1 MTKNQ
6 SAAPLLEVRN
16 LSVQFTTRS
25 GTVTVIDDI
34 SFTLERGEKISFV
47 GESGCGKSMT
57 ALALMGLLPAMGHVS
72 SGQILFKGEDLT
84 AASAARLRR
93 LRGNEISMIFQEPM
107 TSLNP
112 VFTIGQ
118 QIVEV
123 LRLHRGIDNHA
134 ARKRALE
141 LLESVRI
148 PDAAARID
156 DYPHQLSGG
165 QRQRV
170 MIAIALACEPEI
182 LIADEPTTALDVT
195 VQAEIFAL
203 LRDLGTTLD
212 TAIILITHDMGAV
225 AQMSER
231 MLVMYA
237 GRRVE
242 EGGVAN
248 VIRAPAHP
256 YTRGL
261 ISCVPHITSK
271 VGNIPEQLPEIDG
284 IVPPITRFGRDECL
298 FAPRCVRVADDCL
311 KRKPQQTELAG
322 QKGQKAHS
330 VACWHPFVPERGKR

>member
-1 MTKNQ
+1 MTE
-6 SAAPLLEVRN
+6 PLLDVRN
-16 LSVQFTTRS
+16 LSVQFTTRN
-25 GTVTVIDDI
+25 GRVTVLDDI
-34 SFTLERGEKISFV
+34 SFSLERGERISFV

-57 ALALMGLLPAMGHVS
+57 ALALMGLLPAMGKVT
-72 SGQILFKGEDLT
+72 GGEVRFKGEELT
-84 AASAARLRR
+84 TASESRMRL

-112 VFTIGQ
+112 VFTIGR
-118 QIVEV
+118 QIAEV
-123 LRLHRGIDNHA
+123 LQLHRGLDGKA
-134 ARKRALE
+134 AMARAVD
-141 LLESVRI
+141 LLEAVRI
-148 PDAAARID
+148 PNAASRIK

-203 LRDLGTTLD
+203 LRDLGAKLE

-242 EGGVAN
+242 EGRVAD
-248 VIRAPAHP
+248 VISRPAHP
-256 YTRGL
+256 YTKGL
-261 ISCVPHITSK
+261 ISCVPHITNS
-271 VGNIPEQLPEIDG
+271 VGMRAENLPEIEG
-284 IVPPITRFGRDECL
+284 IVPPITSFGRDECL
-298 FAPRCVRVADDCL
+298 FAPRCNRAEEGCFAA
-311 KRKPQQTELAG
+311 KPKNASMANQDR
-322 QKGQKAHS
+322 HY
-330 VACWHPFVPERGKR
+330 VACWHPNE

>member
-1 MTKNQ
+1 MAKTRTD
-6 SAAPLLEVRN
+6 APLLDVRN
-16 LSVQFTTRS
+16 LSVQFTTRA
-25 GTVTVIDDI
+25 GTVTVLDDI
-34 SFTLERGEKISFV
+34 SFTLERGERISFV

-57 ALALMGLLPAMGHVS
+57 ALALMGLLPAMGRVS
-72 SGQILFKGEDLT
+72 GGQILFKGEDLT
-84 AASAARLRR
+84 QASAARLRR
-93 LRGNEISMIFQEPM
+93 LRGNEVSMIFQEPM

-123 LRLHRGIDNHA
+123 LRLHRGIDNA
-134 ARKRALE
+134 SARRRALE
-141 LLESVRI
+141 LLEAVRI
-148 PDAAARID
+148 PNASARID

-203 LRDLGTTLD
+203 LRDLGTKLD

-242 EGGVAN
+242 EGRVAD
-248 VIRAPAHP
+248 VVGAPAHP

-261 ISCVPHITSK
+261 IACVPHITSN
-271 VGNIPEQLPEIDG
+271 VAAITEQLPEIDG

-298 FAPRCVRVADDCL
+298 FAPRCIRVADGCL
-311 KRKPQQTELAG
+311 AAKPQQVEMAG
-322 QKGQKAHS
+322 HDAHS
-330 VACWHPFVPERGKR
+330 VACWHPFATEGAKG

>member
-1 MTKNQ
+1 MAKTRTD
-6 SAAPLLEVRN
+6 APLLDVRN
-16 LSVQFTTRS
+16 LSVQFTTRA
-25 GTVTVIDDI
+25 GTVTVLDDI
-34 SFTLERGEKISFV
+34 SFTLERGERISFV

-57 ALALMGLLPAMGHVS
+57 ALALMGLLPAMGRVS
-72 SGQILFKGEDLT
+72 GGQILFKGEDLT
-84 AASAARLRR
+84 QASVARLRR
-93 LRGNEISMIFQEPM
+93 LRGNEVSMIFQEPM

-123 LRLHRGIDNHA
+123 LRLHRGIDNA
-134 ARKRALE
+134 SARRRALE
-141 LLESVRI
+141 LLEAVRI
-148 PDAAARID
+148 PNASARID

-170 MIAIALACEPEI
+170 MIAIALAGEPEI

-203 LRDLGTTLD
+203 LRDLGTKLD

-242 EGGVAN
+242 EGRVAD
-248 VIRAPAHP
+248 VVGAPAHP

-261 ISCVPHITSK
+261 IACVPHITSN
-271 VGNIPEQLPEIDG
+271 VAAITEQLPEIDG

-298 FAPRCVRVADDCL
+298 FAPRCIRVADGCL
-311 KRKPQQTELAG
+311 AAKPQQVEMAG
-322 QKGQKAHS
+322 HDAHS
-330 VACWHPFVPERGKR
+330 VACWHPFASEGAKG

>member
-1 MTKNQ
+1 MAKTRTD
-6 SAAPLLEVRN
+6 APLLDVRN
-16 LSVQFTTRS
+16 LSVQFTTRA
-25 GTVTVIDDI
+25 GTVTVLDDI
-34 SFTLERGEKISFV
+34 SFTLERGERISFV

-57 ALALMGLLPAMGHVS
+57 ALALMGLLPAMGRVS
-72 SGQILFKGEDLT
+72 GGQILFKGEDLT
-84 AASAARLRR
+84 QASAARLRR
-93 LRGNEISMIFQEPM
+93 LRGNEVSMIFQEPM

-123 LRLHRGIDNHA
+123 LRLHRGIDNA
-134 ARKRALE
+134 SARRRALE
-141 LLESVRI
+141 LLEAVRI
-148 PDAAARID
+148 PNASARID

-203 LRDLGTTLD
+203 LRDLGTKLD

-242 EGGVAN
+242 EGRVAD
-248 VIRAPAHP
+248 VVGAPAHP

-261 ISCVPHITSK
+261 IACVPHITSN
-271 VGNIPEQLPEIDG
+271 VAAITEQLPEIDG

-298 FAPRCVRVADDCL
+298 FAPRCIRVADGCL
-311 KRKPQQTELAG
+311 AAKPQQVEMAG
-322 QKGQKAHS
+322 NDAHS
-330 VACWHPFVPERGKR
+330 VACWHPFASEGAKG

>member
-1 MTKNQ
+1 MAKTRTD
-6 SAAPLLEVRN
+6 APLLDVRN
-16 LSVQFTTRS
+16 LSVQFTTRA
-25 GTVTVIDDI
+25 GTVTVLDDI
-34 SFTLERGEKISFV
+34 SFTLERGERISFV

-57 ALALMGLLPAMGHVS
+57 ALALMGLLPAMGRVS
-72 SGQILFKGEDLT
+72 GGQILFKGEDLT
-84 AASAARLRR
+84 QASAARLRR
-93 LRGNEISMIFQEPM
+93 LRGNEVSMIFQEPM

-123 LRLHRGIDNHA
+123 LCLHRGIDNA
-134 ARKRALE
+134 SARRRALE
-141 LLESVRI
+141 LLEAVRI
-148 PDAAARID
+148 PNASARID

-203 LRDLGTTLD
+203 LRDLGTKLD

-242 EGGVAN
+242 EGRVAD
-248 VIRAPAHP
+248 VVGAPAHP

-261 ISCVPHITSK
+261 IACVPHITSN
-271 VGNIPEQLPEIDG
+271 VAAITEQLPEIDG

-298 FAPRCVRVADDCL
+298 FAPRCIRVADGCL
-311 KRKPQQTELAG
+311 AAKPQQVEMAG
-322 QKGQKAHS
+322 HDAHS
-330 VACWHPFVPERGKR
+330 VACWHPFASEGAKG

>member
-1 MTKNQ
+1 MAKTRTD
-6 SAAPLLEVRN
+6 APLLDVRN
-16 LSVQFTTRS
+16 LSVQFTTRA
-25 GTVTVIDDI
+25 GTVTVLDDI
-34 SFTLERGEKISFV
+34 SFTLERGERISFV

-57 ALALMGLLPAMGHVS
+57 ALALMGLLPAMGRVS
-72 SGQILFKGEDLT
+72 GGQILFKGEDLT
-84 AASAARLRR
+84 QASAARLRR
-93 LRGNEISMIFQEPM
+93 LRGNEVSMIFQEPM

-123 LRLHRGIDNHA
+123 LRLHRGIDNA
-134 ARKRALE
+134 SARSRALE
-141 LLESVRI
+141 LLEAVRI
-148 PDAAARID
+148 PNASARID

-203 LRDLGTTLD
+203 LRDLGTKLD

-242 EGGVAN
+242 EGRVAD
-248 VIRAPAHP
+248 VVGAPAHP

-261 ISCVPHITSK
+261 IACVPHITSN
-271 VGNIPEQLPEIDG
+271 VAAITEQLPEIDG

-298 FAPRCVRVADDCL
+298 FAPRCIRVADRCL
-311 KRKPQQTELAG
+311 AAKPQQVEMAG
-322 QKGQKAHS
+322 HDAHS
-330 VACWHPFVPERGKR
+330 VACWHPFASEGAKG

>member
-1 MTKNQ
+1 MAKTRTD
-6 SAAPLLEVRN
+6 APLLDVRN
-16 LSVQFTTRS
+16 LSVQFTTRA
-25 GTVTVIDDI
+25 GTVTVLDDI
-34 SFTLERGEKISFV
+34 SFTLERGERISFV

-57 ALALMGLLPAMGHVS
+57 ALALMGLLPAMGRVS
-72 SGQILFKGEDLT
+72 GGQILFKGEDLT
-84 AASAARLRR
+84 QASAARLRR
-93 LRGNEISMIFQEPM
+93 LRGNEVSMIFQEPM

-123 LRLHRGIDNHA
+123 LRLHRGIDNA
-134 ARKRALE
+134 SARRRALE
-141 LLESVRI
+141 LLEAVRI
-148 PDAAARID
+148 PNASARID

-203 LRDLGTTLD
+203 LRDLGTKLD

-242 EGGVAN
+242 EGRVAN
-248 VIRAPAHP
+248 VVGAPAHP

-261 ISCVPHITSK
+261 IACVPHITSN
-271 VGNIPEQLPEIDG
+271 VAAITEQLPEIDG

-298 FAPRCVRVADDCL
+298 FAPRCIRVADGCL
-311 KRKPQQTELAG
+311 AAKPQQVEMAG
-322 QKGQKAHS
+322 HDAHS
-330 VACWHPFVPERGKR
+330 VACWHPFASEGAKG

>member
-1 MTKNQ
+1 MAKTRTD
-6 SAAPLLEVRN
+6 APLLDVRN
-16 LSVQFTTRS
+16 LSVQFTTRA
-25 GTVTVIDDI
+25 GTVTVLDDI
-34 SFTLERGEKISFV
+34 SFTLERGERISFV

-57 ALALMGLLPAMGHVS
+57 ALALMGLLPAMGRVS
-72 SGQILFKGEDLT
+72 GGQILFKGEDLT
-84 AASAARLRR
+84 QASAARLRR
-93 LRGNEISMIFQEPM
+93 LRGNEVSMIFQEPM

-123 LRLHRGIDNHA
+123 LRLHRGIDNA
-134 ARKRALE
+134 SARRRALE
-141 LLESVRI
+141 LLEAVRI
-148 PDAAARID
+148 PNASARID

-203 LRDLGTTLD
+203 LRDLGTKLD

-242 EGGVAN
+242 EGRVAD
-248 VIRAPAHP
+248 VVGAPAHP

-261 ISCVPHITSK
+261 IACVPHITSN
-271 VGNIPEQLPEIDG
+271 VAAITEQLPEIDG

-298 FAPRCVRVADDCL
+298 FAPRCIRAADGCFAA
-311 KRKPQQTELAG
+311 KPRQVEMAG
-322 QKGQKAHS
+322 HDAHS
-330 VACWHPFVPERGKR
+330 VACWHPFASEGAKG

>member
-1 MTKNQ
+1 MAKTRTD
-6 SAAPLLEVRN
+6 APLLDVRN
-16 LSVQFTTRS
+16 LSVQFTTRA
-25 GTVTVIDDI
+25 GTVTVLDDI
-34 SFTLERGEKISFV
+34 SFTLERGERISFV

-57 ALALMGLLPAMGHVS
+57 ALALMGLLPAMGRVS
-72 SGQILFKGEDLT
+72 GGQILFKGEDLT
-84 AASAARLRR
+84 QASAARLRR
-93 LRGNEISMIFQEPM
+93 LRGNEVSMIFQEQM

-123 LRLHRGIDNHA
+123 LRLHRGIDNA
-134 ARKRALE
+134 SARRRALE
-141 LLESVRI
+141 LLEAVRI
-148 PDAAARID
+148 PNASARID

-203 LRDLGTTLD
+203 LRDLGTKLD

-242 EGGVAN
+242 EGRVAD
-248 VIRAPAHP
+248 VVGAPAHP

-261 ISCVPHITSK
+261 IACVPHITSN
-271 VGNIPEQLPEIDG
+271 VAAITEQLPEIDG

-298 FAPRCVRVADDCL
+298 FAPRCIRVADGCL
-311 KRKPQQTELAG
+311 AAKPQQVEMAG
-322 QKGQKAHS
+322 HDAHS
-330 VACWHPFVPERGKR
+330 VACWHPFASEGAKG

>member
-1 MTKNQ
+1 MAKTRTD
-6 SAAPLLEVRN
+6 APLLDVRN
-16 LSVQFTTRS
+16 LSVQFTTRA
-25 GTVTVIDDI
+25 GTVTVLDDI
-34 SFTLERGEKISFV
+34 SFTLERGERISFV

-57 ALALMGLLPAMGHVS
+57 ALALMGLLPAMGRVS
-72 SGQILFKGEDLT
+72 GGQILFKGEDLT
-84 AASAARLRR
+84 QASAARLRR
-93 LRGNEISMIFQEPM
+93 LRGNEVSMIFQEPM

-123 LRLHRGIDNHA
+123 LRLHRGIDNA
-134 ARKRALE
+134 SARRRALE
-141 LLESVRI
+141 LLKAVRI
-148 PDAAARID
+148 PNASARID

-203 LRDLGTTLD
+203 LRDLGTKLD

-242 EGGVAN
+242 EGRVAN
-248 VIRAPAHP
+248 VVGAPAHP

-261 ISCVPHITSK
+261 IACVPHITSN
-271 VGNIPEQLPEIDG
+271 VAAITEQLPEIDG

-298 FAPRCVRVADDCL
+298 FAPRCIRVADGCL
-311 KRKPQQTELAG
+311 AAKPQQVEMAG
-322 QKGQKAHS
+322 HDAHS
-330 VACWHPFVPERGKR
+330 VACWHPFASEGAKG

>member
-1 MTKNQ
+1 MAKTRTD
-6 SAAPLLEVRN
+6 APLLDVRN
-16 LSVQFTTRS
+16 LSVQFTTRA
-25 GTVTVIDDI
+25 GTVTVLDDI
-34 SFTLERGEKISFV
+34 SFTLERGERISFV

-57 ALALMGLLPAMGHVS
+57 ALALMGLLPAMGRVS
-72 SGQILFKGEDLT
+72 GGQILFKGEDLT
-84 AASAARLRR
+84 QASAARLRR
-93 LRGNEISMIFQEPM
+93 LRGNEVSMIFQEPM

-123 LRLHRGIDNHA
+123 LHLHRGIDNA
-134 ARKRALE
+134 SARRRALE
-141 LLESVRI
+141 LLEAVRI
-148 PDAAARID
+148 PNASARID

-203 LRDLGTTLD
+203 LRDLGTKLD

-242 EGGVAN
+242 EGRVAD
-248 VIRAPAHP
+248 VVGAPAHP

-261 ISCVPHITSK
+261 IACVPHITSN
-271 VGNIPEQLPEIDG
+271 VAAITEQLPEIDG

-298 FAPRCVRVADDCL
+298 FAPRCIRVADGCL
-311 KRKPQQTELAG
+311 AAKPQQVEMAG
-322 QKGQKAHS
+322 HDAHS
-330 VACWHPFVPERGKR
+330 VACWHPFASEGAKG

>member
-1 MTKNQ
+1 MAKTRTD
-6 SAAPLLEVRN
+6 APLLDVRN
-16 LSVQFTTRS
+16 LSVQFTTRA
-25 GTVTVIDDI
+25 GTVTVLDDI
-34 SFTLERGEKISFV
+34 SFTLERGERISFV

-57 ALALMGLLPAMGHVS
+57 ALALMGLLPAMGRVS
-72 SGQILFKGEDLT
+72 GGQILFKGEDLT
-84 AASAARLRR
+84 QASAARLRR
-93 LRGNEISMIFQEPM
+93 LRGNEVSMIFQEPM

-123 LRLHRGIDNHA
+123 LRLHRGIDNA
-134 ARKRALE
+134 SARRRALE
-141 LLESVRI
+141 LLKAVRI
-148 PDAAARID
+148 PNASARID

-203 LRDLGTTLD
+203 LRDLGTKLD

-242 EGGVAN
+242 EGRVAD
-248 VIRAPAHP
+248 VVGAPAHP

-261 ISCVPHITSK
+261 IACVPHITSN
-271 VGNIPEQLPEIDG
+271 VAAITEQLPEIDG

-298 FAPRCVRVADDCL
+298 FAPRCIRVADGCL
-311 KRKPQQTELAG
+311 AAKPQQVEMAG
-322 QKGQKAHS
+322 HDAHS
-330 VACWHPFVPERGKR
+330 VACWHPFASEGAKG

>member
-1 MTKNQ
+1 MAKTP
-6 SAAPLLEVRN
+6 AEAPLLDVRN
-16 LSVQFTTRS
+16 LSVQFTTRA
-25 GTVTVIDDI
+25 GTVTVLDDI
-34 SFTLERGEKISFV
+34 SFTLNRGERISFV

-57 ALALMGLLPAMGHVS
+57 ALALMGLLPAMGRVS
-72 SGQILFKGEDLT
+72 GGQILFKGTDLT
-84 AASAARLRR
+84 QASAARLRR
-93 LRGNEISMIFQEPM
+93 LRGNEVSMIFQEPM

-123 LRLHRGIDNHA
+123 LRLHRGIDNA
-134 ARKRALE
+134 SARRRALE
-141 LLESVRI
+141 LLEAVRI
-148 PDAAARID
+148 PNASARID

-203 LRDLGTTLD
+203 LRDLGTKLD

-242 EGGVAN
+242 EGRVAD
-248 VIRAPAHP
+248 VISAPAHP

-261 ISCVPHITSK
+261 IACVPHITNN
-271 VGNIPEQLPEIDG
+271 VGAMTEQLPEIDG

-298 FAPRCVRVADDCL
+298 FAPRCIRVADGCL
-311 KRKPQQTELAG
+311 AAKPQQVEMAG
-322 QKGQKAHS
+322 HDAHS
-330 VACWHPFVPERGKR
+330 VACWHPFATEGAKG

>member
-1 MTKNQ
+1 MAKTRTD
-6 SAAPLLEVRN
+6 ATLLDVRN
-16 LSVQFTTRS
+16 LSVQFTTRA
-25 GTVTVIDDI
+25 GTVTVLDDI
-34 SFTLERGEKISFV
+34 SFTLERGERISFV

-57 ALALMGLLPAMGHVS
+57 ALALMGLLPAMGRVS
-72 SGQILFKGEDLT
+72 GGQILFKGEDLT
-84 AASAARLRR
+84 QASVARLRR
-93 LRGNEISMIFQEPM
+93 LRGNEVSMIFQEPM

-123 LRLHRGIDNHA
+123 LRLHRGIDNA
-134 ARKRALE
+134 SARRRALE
-141 LLESVRI
+141 LLEAVRI
-148 PDAAARID
+148 PNASARID

-203 LRDLGTTLD
+203 LRDLGTKLD

-242 EGGVAN
+242 EGRVAD
-248 VIRAPAHP
+248 VVGAPAHP

-261 ISCVPHITSK
+261 IACVPHITSN
-271 VGNIPEQLPEIDG
+271 VAAITEQLPEIDG

-298 FAPRCVRVADDCL
+298 FAPRCIRVADRCL
-311 KRKPQQTELAG
+311 AAKPQQVEMAG
-322 QKGQKAHS
+322 HDAHS
-330 VACWHPFVPERGKR
+330 VACWHPFASEGAKG

>member
-1 MTKNQ
+1 MTDNA
-6 SAAPLLEVRN
+6 STAPLLEVRN
-16 LSVQFTTRS
+16 LSVQFTTRG
-25 GTVTVIDDI
+25 GTVTVLDDI
-34 SFTLERGEKISFV
+34 SFTLERGERISFV

-57 ALALMGLLPAMGHVS
+57 ALALMGLLPAMGRVS
-72 SGQILFKGEDLT
+72 SGQVLFKGEDLT
-84 AASAARLRR
+84 TASPERLRR
-93 LRGNEISMIFQEPM
+93 LRGNEVSMIFQEPM

-118 QIVEV
+118 QISEV
-123 LRLHRGIDNHA
+123 LRLHRGIDNA
-134 ARKRALE
+134 EARSRSIE
-141 LLESVRI
+141 LLQAVRI
-148 PDAAARID
+148 PDAAARVD

-203 LRDLGTTLD
+203 LRDLGAKLD

-242 EGGVAN
+242 EGQVAD
-248 VIRAPAHP
+248 VIKAPAHP

-261 ISCVPHITSK
+261 IACVPHITSD
-271 VGNIPEQLPEIDG
+271 VGALIDTLPEIDG

-298 FAPRCVRVADDCL
+298 FAPRCARAADACWSA
-311 KRKPQQTELAG
+311 KPQQSDISG
-322 QKGQKAHS
+322 HSGHS
-330 VACWHPFVPERGKR
+330 VSCWHPFDAEESR

>member
-1 MTKNQ
+1 MAKTP
-6 SAAPLLEVRN
+6 AEAPLLDVRN
-16 LSVQFTTRS
+16 LSVQFTTRA
-25 GTVTVIDDI
+25 GTVTVLDDI
-34 SFTLERGEKISFV
+34 SFTLNRGERISFV

-57 ALALMGLLPAMGHVS
+57 ALALMGLLPAMGRVS
-72 SGQILFKGEDLT
+72 GGQILFKGTDLT
-84 AASAARLRR
+84 QASAARLRR
-93 LRGNEISMIFQEPM
+93 LRGNEVSMIFQEPM

-123 LRLHRGIDNHA
+123 LRLHRGIDNA
-134 ARKRALE
+134 SARRRALE
-141 LLESVRI
+141 LLEAVRI
-148 PDAAARID
+148 PNASARID

-203 LRDLGTTLD
+203 LRDLGTKLD

-242 EGGVAN
+242 EGRVAD
-248 VIRAPAHP
+248 VISAPAHP

-261 ISCVPHITSK
+261 IACVPHITNN
-271 VGNIPEQLPEIDG
+271 VEAITEQLPEIDG

-298 FAPRCVRVADDCL
+298 FAPRCIRVADGCL
-311 KRKPQQTELAG
+311 AAKPQQVEMAG
-322 QKGQKAHS
+322 HDAHS
-330 VACWHPFVPERGKR
+330 VACWHPFATEGAKG

>member
-1 MTKNQ
+1 MAKTRTD
-6 SAAPLLEVRN
+6 APLLDVRN
-16 LSVQFTTRS
+16 LSVQFTTRA
-25 GTVTVIDDI
+25 GTVTVLDDI
-34 SFTLERGEKISFV
+34 SFTLERSERISFV

-57 ALALMGLLPAMGHVS
+57 ALALMGLLPAMGRVS
-72 SGQILFKGEDLT
+72 GGQILFKGEDLT
-84 AASAARLRR
+84 QASAARLRR
-93 LRGNEISMIFQEPM
+93 LRGNEVSMIFQEPM

-123 LRLHRGIDNHA
+123 LRLHRGIDNA
-134 ARKRALE
+134 SARRRALE
-141 LLESVRI
+141 LLEAVRI
-148 PDAAARID
+148 PNASARID

-203 LRDLGTTLD
+203 LRDLGTKLD

-242 EGGVAN
+242 EGRVAD
-248 VIRAPAHP
+248 VVGAPAHP

-261 ISCVPHITSK
+261 IACVPHITSN
-271 VGNIPEQLPEIDG
+271 VAAITEQLPEIDG

-298 FAPRCVRVADDCL
+298 FAPRCIRVADGCL
-311 KRKPQQTELAG
+311 AAKPQQVEMAG
-322 QKGQKAHS
+322 HDAHS
-330 VACWHPFVPERGKR
+330 VACWHPFASEGAKG

>member
-1 MTKNQ
+1 MAKTRPD
-6 SAAPLLEVRN
+6 APLLDVRN
-16 LSVQFTTRS
+16 LSVQFTTRA
-25 GTVTVIDDI
+25 GTVTVLDDI
-34 SFTLERGEKISFV
+34 SFTLERGERISFV

-57 ALALMGLLPAMGHVS
+57 ALALMGLLPAMGRVS
-72 SGQILFKGEDLT
+72 GGQILFKGEDLT
-84 AASAARLRR
+84 QASAARLRR
-93 LRGNEISMIFQEPM
+93 LRGNEVSMIFQEPM

-123 LRLHRGIDNHA
+123 LRLHRGIDNA
-134 ARKRALE
+134 SARRRALE
-141 LLESVRI
+141 LLEAVRI
-148 PDAAARID
+148 PNASARID

-203 LRDLGTTLD
+203 LRDLGTKLD

-242 EGGVAN
+242 EGRVAD
-248 VIRAPAHP
+248 VVGAPAHP

-261 ISCVPHITSK
+261 IACVPHITSN
-271 VGNIPEQLPEIDG
+271 VAAITEQLPEIDG

-298 FAPRCVRVADDCL
+298 FAPRCIRVADGCFAA
-311 KRKPQQTELAG
+311 KPQQVEMAG
-322 QKGQKAHS
+322 HDAHS
-330 VACWHPFVPERGKR
+330 VACWHPFASEGAKG

>member
-1 MTKNQ
+1 MAKTRTD
-6 SAAPLLEVRN
+6 APLLDVRN
-16 LSVQFTTRS
+16 LSVQFTTRA
-25 GTVTVIDDI
+25 GTVTVLDDI
-34 SFTLERGEKISFV
+34 SFTLERGERISFV

-57 ALALMGLLPAMGHVS
+57 ALALMGLLPAMGRVS
-72 SGQILFKGEDLT
+72 GGQILFKGEDLT
-84 AASAARLRR
+84 QASAARLRR
-93 LRGNEISMIFQEPM
+93 LRGNEVSMIFQEPM

-123 LRLHRGIDNHA
+123 LRLHRGIDNA
-134 ARKRALE
+134 SARRRALE
-141 LLESVRI
+141 LLEAVRI
-148 PDAAARID
+148 PNASARID

-203 LRDLGTTLD
+203 LRDLGTKLD

-242 EGGVAN
+242 EGRVAD
-248 VIRAPAHP
+248 VVGAPAHP

-261 ISCVPHITSK
+261 IACVPHITSN
-271 VGNIPEQLPEIDG
+271 VAAITEQLPAIDG

-298 FAPRCVRVADDCL
+298 FAPRCIRAADGCL
-311 KRKPQQTELAG
+311 AAKPQQVEMAG
-322 QKGQKAHS
+322 HDAHS
-330 VACWHPFVPERGKR
+330 VACWHPFASEGAKG